1 MFRRLFKDLYA
12 YRDLLFAMTSRDI
25 TVRYKQAIMGVA
37 WAFFLPL
44 LAVVSGVVIRVAMAH
59 LSGQSMP
66 PLSEV
71 TEVMV
76 RSVLWLL
83 FASAVGGSAVSLI
96 ANLGLVTKIYFPREI
111 LPLSNMLGRLFDFG
125 VSVVGVVIVIAIMA
139 MLPNDSTAA
148 ATTSTVQTSSPMVVS
163 WYLFMLIPLVLLVT
177 LMTTG
182 LGLVLATANVFFR
195 DVKYIVEVLLRFG
208 IFFSG
213 VIVFAKDL
221 PVTAAKILMLN
232 PLVPLMEATSSV
244 VVRGTI
250 EPMLWPWLIYS
261 AGWTAL
267 LCLVGLACFQ
277 KGEHLF
283 AEYA

>member
-1 MFRRLFKDLYA
+1 MFRRLCKDLYA

-25 TVRYKQAIMGVA
+25 TVRYKQAVMGVA

-44 LAVVSGVVIRVAMAH
+44 LAVVSGVVIRVAMAK
-59 LSGQSMP
+59 LQGQSMP

-83 FASAVGGSAVSLI
+83 FASAVGSCAISLI
-96 ANLGLVTKIYFPREI
+96 SNIGLVTKIYFPREI
-111 LPLSNMLGRLFDFG
+111 LPLSNMLARLFDFA
-125 VSVVGVVIVIAIMA
+125 VSVVGMVVVIAIMA
-139 MLPNDSTAA
+139 MLPSDAA
-148 ATTSTVQTSSPMVVS
+148 GGAVLAPPMVLS
-163 WYLFMLIPLVLLVT
+163 WSLFLLIPLVLLVV

-182 LGLVLATANVFFR
+182 LGLILATANVFFR

-221 PVTAAKILMLN
+221 PPTAAKILMLN
-232 PLVPLMEATSSV
+232 PLVPLMEATSSI
-244 VVRGTI
+244 VVRGLV
-250 EPMLWPWLIYS
+250 EPALWPWLAYS
-261 AGWTAL
+261 AGWTVL
-267 LCLVGLACFQ
+267 LCLVGLASFQ

>member
-25 TVRYKQAIMGVA
+25 TVRYKQAVMGVA

-44 LAVVSGVVIRVAMAH
+44 LAVVSGVVIRVAMAK
-59 LSGQSMP
+59 LQGQTMP

-83 FASAVGGSAVSLI
+83 FASAVGGCAISLI
-96 ANLGLVTKIYFPREI
+96 SNIGLVTKIYFPREI
-111 LPLSNMLGRLFDFG
+111 LPLSNMLARLFDFA
-125 VSVVGVVIVIAIMA
+125 VSVVGMVVVIAIMA
-139 MLPNDSTAA
+139 MLPTDAA
-148 ATTSTVQTSSPMVVS
+148 SGANPAPPMVLS
-163 WYLFMLIPLVLLVT
+163 WSLFLLIPLVLLVV

-182 LGLVLATANVFFR
+182 LGLILATANVFFR

-221 PVTAAKILMLN
+221 PETAAKILMLN

-244 VVRGTI
+244 VVRGAI
-250 EPMLWPWLIYS
+250 EPALWPWLAYS

-267 LCLVGLACFQ
+267 LCLVGLASFQ